1 MVMDQST
8 ILKSVSRRIEGNI
21 PINLTPSWG
30 DSFLF
35 ISNDQRKHTHAI
47 HRYPAKFFPELPR
60 WAIKKYTKPRDWVL
74 DPFTGSG
81 TVNLE
86 SMLLDRNSVGIDV
99 DPFARF
105 LTRVKTTILDQ
116 DTLKQVE
123 RTLQSCMERFGEID
137 VELPDFPYRDH
148 WFNHYTLQE
157 LAYIKQCINE
167 LHVTRTIRN
176 FLLVVFSS
184 VIRAVSNAD
193 NNCTRTVVRKKLNKQ
208 VKPNDAIRRF
218 MNRLSDQIERMP
230 PPQLTVTNIN
240 PR

>member
-1 MVMDQST
+1 MMVNT
-8 ILKSVSRRIEGNI
+8 SVQRVEGEI
-21 PINLTPSWG
+21 PSHLTPTNG
-30 DSFLF
+30 DVFLF
-35 ISNDQRKHTHAI
+35 ISNNQRAYTHAI

-60 WAIKKYTKPRDWVL
+60 WIIKKYTKPRDWVL
-74 DPFTGSG
+74 DPFAGSG

-86 SMLLDRNSVGIDV
+86 SMLLGRNSVGIDV

-105 LTRVKTTILDQ
+105 LIRVKTTILDQ
-116 DTLKQVE
+116 DVLKRVE
-123 RTLQSCMERFGEID
+123 RTLQSYMEQFGPMDID
-137 VELPDFPYRDH
+137 LPNFPYRDH

-157 LAYIKQCINE
+157 LAYIKQCIFGLQVSKN
-167 LHVTRTIRN
+167 IRN

-218 MNRLSDQIERMP
+218 MSRLSDQIERMP
-230 PPQLTVTNIN
+230 PPRPTTTNIN